1 MLSKIHKVRYE
12 LFFISQVAIL
22 FGSLL
27 MPADLFEEIILPVLF
42 LFNVFFG
49 ILLTSKKKRLTKII
63 TVFFIILLV
72 IFVMKLVKNTQ
83 HEYLAFIRFAIYF
96 LFYIIVSIEIIK
108 EVLKTKS
115 VSKNVIFGLMSG
127 YLSIGLIAFF
137 AFVSIEI
144 AVPDSFR
151 GLMVHGM
158 AFSNKVDSLL
168 YFSYITLLSIGYG
181 DIFPVSAIA
190 QKATVLFGII
200 GQFYIIIVTTV
211 VLEKYIFFSRK

>member
-72 IFVMKLVKNTQ
+72 IFVMKLVKNTK
-83 HEYLAFIRFAIYF
+83 H
-96 LFYIIVSIEIIK
+96 
-108 EVLKTKS
+108 
-115 VSKNVIFGLMSG
+115 
-127 YLSIGLIAFF
+127 
-137 AFVSIEI
+137 
-144 AVPDSFR
+144 
-151 GLMVHGM
+151 
-158 AFSNKVDSLL
+158 
-168 YFSYITLLSIGYG
+168 
-181 DIFPVSAIA
+181 
-190 QKATVLFGII
+190 
-200 GQFYIIIVTTV
+200 
-211 VLEKYIFFSRK
+211 